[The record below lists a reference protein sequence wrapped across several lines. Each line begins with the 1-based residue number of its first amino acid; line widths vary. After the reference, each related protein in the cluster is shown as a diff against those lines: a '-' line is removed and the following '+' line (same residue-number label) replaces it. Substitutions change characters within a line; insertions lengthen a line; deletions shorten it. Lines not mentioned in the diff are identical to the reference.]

1 MTYEEIKAA
10 YDTKYAKGRDK
21 QEDIKRLSEKA
32 REQARRHF
40 LLAAKK
46 QALAEE
52 LRRKAG
58 LANKANWIDDLVVP
72 LMKEVEEKTGIPFN
86 TSDLRSFGIRCNCPV
101 FSADGKTRL
110 NFTYDNG
117 AKTLCVDTDEST
129 REFAEGTLGSINGF
143 NEIAEDVTSVE
154 TVIENLRRRFPEAFP
169 AD

>member
-1 MTYEEIKAA
+1 MTYKEIKAA
-10 YDTKYAKGRDK
+10 YDTKYAEGRKK

-32 REQARRHF
+32 GEEAMRHF
-40 LLAAKK
+40 RLAAKK

-52 LRRKAG
+52 LRRKAY

-86 TSDLRSFGIRCNCPV
+86 TSDLHSYGIRCNCPV
-101 FSADGKTRL
+101 FSADGKAWL
-110 NFTYDNG
+110 NFTYDSG
-117 AKTLCVDTDEST
+117 AKPLCVDTGEST
-129 REFAEGTLGSINGF
+129 GKFAEGTLGSINGF

-154 TVIENLRRRFPEAFP
+154 TVIENLRRRFPEVFP